1 MAPAIHDG
9 TDNAVVDNSFITQI
23 HVSCI
28 CMYRVWK
35 PRAKT
40 LHKGMKC
47 QVPSWTAKF
56 SLSLHLATE
65 THFNLLVVL
74 YPLLGNYCPS
84 RIELCGP
91 VQKQKWCHLAAGN
104 RNRSQSLLILWASRF
119 SSTEWVTP
127 TPTLN
132 MDLLWCLQ
140 PQQCGIWFWLANLL
154 KFDSDTLN
162 DEMVVSLIGI
172 NYGHPGLQNSKSPD
186 LGLFQE
192 PDSPCLYYSV
202 ERGLQGLHHC
212 RRGMYKGT
220 TWDV

>member
-9 TDNAVVDNSFITQI
+9 MDNAVVDNSFITQI

-91 VQKQKWCHLAAGN
+91 VQKAEMM
-104 RNRSQSLLILWASRF
+104 SLSSWQQEQVPKPSYPLGFQVLIYWMGDTHTYPKHGSIMMPTTTAVWYLILNCKPFKVGFRYFKPWDGSLSHRYELWTPWAS
-119 SSTEWVTP
+119 
-127 TPTLN
+127 
-132 MDLLWCLQ
+132 
-140 PQQCGIWFWLANLL
+140 
-154 KFDSDTLN
+154 KF
-162 DEMVVSLIGI
+162 
-172 NYGHPGLQNSKSPD
+172 
-186 LGLFQE
+186 
-192 PDSPCLYYSV
+192 
-202 ERGLQGLHHC
+202 
-212 RRGMYKGT
+212 
-220 TWDV
+220 